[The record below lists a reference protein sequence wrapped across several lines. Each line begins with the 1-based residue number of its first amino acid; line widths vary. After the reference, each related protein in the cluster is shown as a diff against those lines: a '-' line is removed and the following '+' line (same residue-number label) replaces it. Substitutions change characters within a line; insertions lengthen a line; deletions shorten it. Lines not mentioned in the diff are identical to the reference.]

1 MLGPGGPEFPVAQP
15 ESLTYR
21 LVMVARLTLALILL
35 LSGAVPTHAATREPS
50 LPAFF
55 QQSFEGRDLQVGK
68 RLARNSAY
76 TSYSI
81 TYESNG
87 FTITGVMNVPTGK
100 GPFPVVVLA
109 HGYIDP
115 KIYKSGQGLSRERDY
130 LARKGFVALHT
141 DYRNHAGSD
150 DDPRLMDRLRLGYTE
165 DVINAAL
172 AIKSSNLPYVD
183 KGKVSLFGRSMG
195 GGIGYNTL
203 VSKPGLYDSAVLFA
217 SVSTKAAENSK
228 KWMPETF
235 KKFGSTQANPT
246 FWNEMSAINYFDR
259 ITDPILV
266 VHGSADRTCPQR
278 WATDAVTQLQ
288 ELNKSVKF
296 VSYKGADHTFYG
308 TTWNK
313 SMAETVKFLKSTM
326 K

>member
-1 MLGPGGPEFPVAQP
+1 MLISFALSAV
-15 ESLTYR
+15 
-21 LVMVARLTLALILL
+21 LILFGIAP
-35 LSGAVPTHAATREPS
+35 SANTANVNQPS
-50 LPAFF
+50 LPNFF
-55 QQSFEGRDLQVGK
+55 NQDFVGTDLKVGK
-68 RLARNSAY
+68 RLTRNSAY
-76 TSYSI
+76 TSYAVS
-81 TYESNG
+81 YESNG
-87 FTITGVMNVPTGK
+87 YTITGIMNVPQGK

-109 HGYIDP
+109 HRYIDP

-150 DDPRLMDRLRLGYTE
+150 DDPKLMDRLRLGYTE

-172 AIKSSNLPYVD
+172 AIKSSSLPYLD
-183 KGKVSLFGRSMG
+183 RARVSLLGRSMG

-203 VSKPGLYDSAVLFA
+203 VTKPGLYDSAVLFA

-228 KWMPETF
+228 KWLPETF
-235 KKFGSTQANPT
+235 EQFGTQASNPT
-246 FWNEMSAINYFDR
+246 FWNQMSAYNYFDR

-266 VHGSADRTCPQR
+266 LHGSADSTCPPR
-278 WATDAVTQLQ
+278 WADEAVGQLTK
-288 ELNKSVKF
+288 LKKNVKSIT
-296 VSYKGADHTFYG
+296 YKGADHTFHG

-313 SMAETVKFLKSTM
+313 SMSETVKFLKATM

>member
-1 MLGPGGPEFPVAQP
+1 MLA
-15 ESLTYR
+15 R
-21 LVMVARLTLALILL
+21 LVTSLL
-35 LSGAVPTHAATREPS
+35 LVLVGVAPVPARAAGGEPS

-55 QQSFEGRDLQVGK
+55 SQEFVGSDLNVGK
-68 RLARNSAY
+68 RLLKNSAY
-76 TSYSI
+76 TSYAVS
-81 TYESNG
+81 YESNG

-150 DDPRLMDRLRLGYTE
+150 DDPKLMDRLRLGYTE

-172 AIKSSNLPYVD
+172 AIKSSNLPYLD
-183 KGKVSLFGRSMG
+183 KSRVSLLGRSMG

-203 VSKPGLYDSAVLFA
+203 VTKPGLYDSAVLFA
-217 SVSTKAAENSK
+217 SVSTKAFENSK

-235 KKFGSTQANPT
+235 KQFGTQTSNPR
-246 FWNEMSAINYFDR
+246 FWNEMSAFNYFER

-266 VHGSADRTCPQR
+266 LHGSVDRTCPPK
-278 WATDAVTQLQ
+278 WATDAVSQLQ
-288 ELNKSVKF
+288 RLNKSVKY

-313 SMAETVKFLKSTM
+313 SMAETVKFLKATM

>member
-1 MLGPGGPEFPVAQP
+1 MVQ
-15 ESLTYR
+15 TYR
-21 LVMVARLTLALILL
+21 APMFARAVLAFALLV
-35 LSGAVPTHAATREPS
+35 SGAAPAHAVSAQPS

-55 QQSFEGRDLQVGK
+55 EQKFEGKDLKVEK
-68 RLARNSAY
+68 RLSKNAAY
-76 TSYSI
+76 TSYAVS
-81 TYESNG
+81 YKSNG
-87 FTITGVMNVPTGK
+87 LKITGVMNVPEGK

-115 KIYKSGQGLSRERDY
+115 KVYKSGQGLSRERDY
-130 LARKGFVALHT
+130 LAKKGFVALHT

-172 AIKSSNLPYVD
+172 AIKSSSLPYLD
-183 KGKVSLFGRSMG
+183 KNKVSLLGRSMG

-203 VSKPGLYDSAVLFA
+203 VTKPGLYDSAVLFA

-235 KKFGSTQANPT
+235 SQFGTPTSNPKFWA
-246 FWNEMSAINYFDR
+246 EMSAFTYLDR
-259 ITDPILV
+259 VTDPILV
-266 VHGSADRTCPQR
+266 LHGSVDRTCPPK
-278 WATDAVTQLQ
+278 WATEAVTQLQ
-288 ELNKSVKF
+288 KLNKTVKY

-308 TTWNK
+308 TTWNR